1 MNRTFLLA
9 GACAFA
15 LLAASCGKTEKS
27 SNQSNASSEPITTFE
42 DSVSYIIGFNMG
54 GSLRDIKDE
63 VNLNLLMQG
72 VSDMIN
78 GKETK
83 ITRETANPIMR
94 RFEGQMREKV
104 KKVEDEKC
112 AKNKAEGSKFLEEN
126 KSKSGVITTA
136 SGLQYIILKEGSGPK
151 PKEADQVKV
160 NYFGTLIDG
169 TEFDNSYKRGQPA
182 EFRVNGVIK
191 GWTETLQLMNTGSKF
206 KIFVPSELAY
216 GDRSAGPQIGPGS
229 VLIFEIELLEIVN
242 AADNK

>member
-1 MNRTFLLA
+1 MNRSFLIA
-9 GACAFA
+9 GTCAIA
-15 LLAASCGKTEKS
+15 LFAASCEKNS
-27 SNQSNASSEPITTFE
+27 SQHNVSAESITTFE
-42 DSVSYIIGFNMG
+42 DTVSYIIGFNMG

-72 VSDMIN
+72 INDMIS

-83 ITRETANPIMR
+83 ISSEIANPIMK
-94 RFEGQMREKV
+94 RFQEQMYEKV
-104 KKVEDEKC
+104 KKAEDEKRI
-112 AKNKAEGSKFLEEN
+112 KNKAEGSNFLEEN
-126 KSKSGVITTA
+126 KSKSGVIATA
-136 SGLQYIILKEGSGPK
+136 SGLQYIVLKEGSGPK
-151 PKEADQVKV
+151 PKETDLVKV

-182 EFRVNGVIK
+182 EFRVSGVIK
-191 GWTETLQLMNTGSKF
+191 GWTEALQLMSTGSKF

-242 AADNK
+242 PADK

>member
-1 MNRTFLLA
+1 MNRFFLLA
-9 GACAFA
+9 GVCAFA
-15 LLAASCGKTEKS
+15 LFASSCEKS
-27 SNQSNASSEPITTFE
+27 GKQPNVSNDPITTFE

-54 GSLRDIKDE
+54 GSLREIKDE

-72 VSDMIN
+72 ISDIIN
-78 GKETK
+78 GNETK
-83 ITRETANPIMR
+83 ITREMANSIMR
-94 RFEGQMREKV
+94 RFDEQMREKV
-104 KKVEDEKC
+104 KKAEDEKC

-126 KSKSGVITTA
+126 KSKDGVITTA
-136 SGLQYIILKEGSGPK
+136 SGLQYIVLKEGSGPK
-151 PKEADQVKV
+151 PKETDQVKV

-182 EFRVNGVIK
+182 EFRVSGVIK
-191 GWTETLQLMNTGSKF
+191 GWTEALQLMNTGSKF

-242 AADNK
+242 TDKK